1 MMNYTVIQPWV
12 WLSAALVI
20 IALVAAYWSLRRR
33 NMYRREFTRVFEL
46 HDLVMPSS
54 SPGPYFRN
62 FEQSLSEI
70 RQKLKQ
76 FRDVEADLQGLDA
89 EAWAFLKSEVAP
101 LLKAKHPTRGW
112 QFLFDKLNQAKAYN
126 YLKGEGYPNVRFIPP
141 SAVPGQQT
149 PDLEADGVLCE
160 VKTINVSDAEANRR
174 HSGGVGSVADQLDE
188 GFFRK
193 LSSDLKKAKAQM
205 VSYDGGVGSKH
216 IVYIIANFD
225 DSLHEYA
232 DRYQRQ
238 IDHYVAGDVVPG
250 LQLVI
255 FDVKPPFYTAMV

>member
-1 MMNYTVIQPWV
+1 MVNHSVTQSLL
-12 WLSAALVI
+12 WLSAALAIGAVF
-20 IALVAAYWSLRRR
+20 AAYWMLRK
-33 NMYRREFTRVFEL
+33 NMYRRELPRVFEL

-54 SPGPYFRN
+54 SPDAYFRN
-62 FEQSLSEI
+62 FEKSLSEI

-76 FRDVEADLQGLDA
+76 FRDLEADLQGLDT

-101 LLKAKHPTRGW
+101 LLRVRHPTRGW

-126 YLKGEGYPNVRFIPP
+126 YLKSAGYPNVRFIPP

-160 VKTINVSDAEANRR
+160 VKTINASDAEANRR
-174 HSGGVGSVADQLDE
+174 HSGGVGSVTDQLDE

-205 VSYDGGVGSKH
+205 VSYDGSVGSKQ

-238 IDHYVAGDVVPG
+238 IGSYVAADPVPG
-250 LQLVI
+250 LQLVV
-255 FDVKPPFYTAMV
+255 FDVKPPFYTAMA

>member
-1 MMNYTVIQPWV
+1 
-12 WLSAALVI
+12 
-20 IALVAAYWSLRRR
+20 
-33 NMYRREFTRVFEL
+33 MYRRELPRVFEL

-54 SPGPYFRN
+54 SPDSYFRN

-70 RQKLKQ
+70 RQKLRQ
-76 FRDVEADLQGLDA
+76 FRDIEADLQGPDA

-101 LLKAKHPTRGW
+101 LLKARHLTRGW

-126 YLKGEGYPNVRFIPP
+126 YLKSAGYPNVRFIPP

-174 HSGGVGSVADQLDE
+174 QSGGVGSVADQLDE

-205 VSYDGGVGSKH
+205 VSYDNGSKH
-216 IVYIIANFD
+216 VVYIIANFD

-238 IDHYVAGDVVPG
+238 IDRYVAVDPVPE
-250 LQLVI
+250 LQLVV
-255 FDVKPPFYTAMV
+255 FDVKPPFYTAMA

>member
-1 MMNYTVIQPWV
+1 
-12 WLSAALVI
+12 
-20 IALVAAYWSLRRR
+20 
-33 NMYRREFTRVFEL
+33 MYRRELPRVFEL

-54 SPGPYFRN
+54 SPDSYFRN

-70 RQKLKQ
+70 RQKLRQ
-76 FRDVEADLQGLDA
+76 FRDIEADLQGLDA

-101 LLKAKHPTRGW
+101 LLRVRHLTRGW

-126 YLKGEGYPNVRFIPP
+126 YLKSAGYPNVRFIPP

-205 VSYDGGVGSKH
+205 VSYDNRSKH

-238 IDHYVAGDVVPG
+238 IDRYVAVDPVPG
-250 LQLVI
+250 LQLVV
-255 FDVKPPFYTAMV
+255 FDVKPPFYTAMA